1 MGKRKS
7 GPLQSPFKRRNAG
20 GQALAGGRRSRW
32 GGHSHCSAPP
42 LPRSRQQSSPIDR
55 DVILCCPLPSPLPSP
70 NQRPTS
76 SSACSDFATKSEH
89 ALEEVGRLL
98 GEGRGEGAGLDLS
111 QSVLREPFVGIP
123 LHNIVIDY
131 FLINYVHLSGNVAE
145 WRAVLLRAG
154 GRSRPLV
161 REKAGDYGDGA

>member
-1 MGKRKS
+1 MIRPRGRIFLPMMRAMGKRKS

-20 GQALAGGRRSRW
+20 GQALAGGRRSRR

-89 ALEEVGRLL
+89 ALEEVGRWL
-98 GEGRGEGAGLDLS
+98 GEGRALVQGWT
-111 QSVLREPFVGIP
+111 SV
-123 LHNIVIDY
+123 
-131 FLINYVHLSGNVAE
+131 
-145 WRAVLLRAG
+145 RASYASHSLGFPSIIL
-154 GRSRPLV
+154 
-161 REKAGDYGDGA
+161 